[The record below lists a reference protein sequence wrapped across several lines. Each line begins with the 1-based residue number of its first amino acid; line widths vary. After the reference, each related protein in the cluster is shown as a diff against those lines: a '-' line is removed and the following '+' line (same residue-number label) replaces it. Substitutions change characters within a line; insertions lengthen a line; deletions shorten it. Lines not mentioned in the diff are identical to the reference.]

1 VEADCRAESA
11 QLPEKEPLSV
21 EVWQRVCWISAS
33 PRSSAGK
40 LRSYFA
46 YGNYAIVL
54 CGFPRRVPM
63 MEPSQ
68 SRVGDHCRRR

>member
-40 LRSYFA
+40 LRSPPSRGLEINVA
-46 YGNYAIVL
+46 AGDGLGSI
-54 CGFPRRVPM
+54 GRRFG
-63 MEPSQ
+63 ESF
-68 SRVGDHCRRR
+68 SSES